1 MVRGAASVP
10 LLWSPTTKHVVGIKR
25 ENMKPQKRENMKPD
39 KMHRT
44 ESWKGHGKH
53 MRFPL
58 TSILPKMQN
67 RKNAKTSK
75 T

>member
-1 MVRGAASVP
+1 
-10 LLWSPTTKHVVGIKR
+10 
-25 ENMKPQKRENMKPD
+25 MKPQKRENMKPD

-67 RKNAKTSK
+67 RKNAKTSNNIILYVK
-75 T
+75 IIIVFA